1 MAYGFQKH
9 SPYVQLFN
17 HHIIDMR
24 ENGILN
30 QILERYATPQ
40 QICPDYSGKPLGF
53 ESCFTAFLVF
63 LIGLGFSICIGIV
76 EIIKKN

>member
-17 HHIIDMR
+17 HYIVDMR
-24 ENGILN
+24 ENGILQ
-30 QILERYATPQ
+30 QILKQFATPR

-63 LIGLGFSICIGIV
+63 LTGLGLSLCFGIV
-76 EIIKKN
+76 EMINKK